1 MFGIIFG
8 NSGSSRVL
16 GLVGRRE
23 IAVILVRAASVLLA
37 AATLAAVSPGS
48 ASAETYRPW
57 CVQYGGASGD
67 NGLTCTFTSYEQCMM
82 TGGPGTGGQ
91 CVQNPWYLWYGEHGQ
106 GRGGDNRRQ
115 PKRQ

>member
-1 MFGIIFG
+1 
-8 NSGSSRVL
+8 
-16 GLVGRRE
+16 
-23 IAVILVRAASVLLA
+23 VIVIRAASVLLTA
-37 AATLAAVSPGS
+37 IALAAISPS
-48 ASAETYRPW
+48 PTAAETYRPW
-57 CVQYGGASGD
+57 CVQYGGSNGD